1 MKGPQN
7 GVKLYNFLSF
17 STPFAFFLHQG
28 RQWFCWVV
36 GAMVFG
42 SMVLRGG
49 GASLGEGGIF
59 VFVHVFWGAGSK
71 NGYEEVKSPKF
82 HGLF

>member
-1 MKGPQN
+1 
-7 GVKLYNFLSF
+7 
-17 STPFAFFLHQG
+17 
-28 RQWFCWVV
+28 
-36 GAMVFG
+36 MVFG